1 MSLGMNTNSVLQANP
16 PYIQFETRAVEKRK
30 TDAEG
35 GASYYV
41 DTDFA
46 MVTSHGSKDTVEKV
60 AVEWFDFL
68 KEQVRQGRFPQQWL
82 DAFKASYNAW
92 KNDQE
97 LPVQGTPIKNWP
109 AASPAEIKHCA
120 ALGLRAV
127 EDLATANEELIGRLG
142 MGGRSLCSRAKD
154 WVTSKSGTAPLIAQ
168 LDSSRQ
174 VQAGQEHQIRTL
186 NERLKLLESQLAA
199 RPSAPPT
206 EWVGVMPALEDRLS
220 NARDSAPEGMS
231 DDAAIDDSLKE

>member
-1 MSLGMNTNSVLQANP
+1 MSLGMNQGGVLQANP

-142 MGGRSLCSRAKD
+142 MGGRSLCNRAKD

-186 NERLKLLESQLAA
+186 NERLKLLEAQLAA
-199 RPSAPPT
+199 RPAAPQ
-206 EWVGVMPALEDRLS
+206 EWVGVLPPLEDRLAA
-220 NARDSAPEGMS
+220 ARDSVPEGMS
-231 DDAAIDDSLKE
+231 DDAALDDALKE